1 MLFRHAGP
9 IRQQVQHVLQSARR
23 PGRCPWRGVSRSAAA
38 VRAFPAGLR
47 MAAVSGGAGRALRGG
62 PCGGRAQ
69 RLLRATRVCRGE

>member
-47 MAAVSGGAGRALRGG
+47 MAAVSGGAGRALRG
-62 PCGGRAQ
+62 PRSAPAESHA
-69 RLLRATRVCRGE
+69 RLPR